1 MMPKTLYIIDGHS
14 QLFKAYYAIKRLS
27 NSRGLPTNAIYGFVQ
42 MLNKL
47 LREQNP
53 EYLVVVFDAPGP
65 TFRDQLYK
73 EYKANRPPAPPD
85 LNVQMP
91 WVKKILAAMGI
102 MQLEVPGV
110 EADDIIG
117 ALAQQAANAGIETII
132 VSADKDLFQLISD
145 KIKVLRQQYD
155 EFKLYT
161 PEEVQ
166 AETGVPPEKIT
177 DLLGLVGD
185 PTDNI
190 PGVPQIGPKT
200 ASKILANFGSV
211 EELYDNLEKV
221 DNPKWRELLLKYK
234 EDALVSKKLAT
245 IKKDIPPEQILG
257 KSEFDLEQFRR
268 SAEPQEKLM
277 EIYRKL
283 EFQSLLK
290 QQPKSQIERKLDY
303 KLITTR
309 EELRELVEKMGQAEL
324 VAFDTETTSSNP
336 MEASLVGVSL
346 SMAPN
351 TGYYIPIG
359 HKSDFFAGELKQL
372 PKKEVLNALQPLL
385 ESSQVKKTAHNAKYD
400 IIVLAREGLRPQGI
414 YFDTMLASYLLHP
427 ERQSHNLKELA
438 HDLLGIQMTPIK
450 ELIGTGKDT
459 KTMDT
464 IEPEKVGMYACQDAD
479 TTLQLTQLLKR
490 ELQETNLWEL
500 FTSLEMPLMEVLVDM
515 EMAGVRID
523 REHFQRL
530 SQEVGQKLQDLAQK
544 IYAVAG
550 CGFNISSPKQVAE
563 VLFDKLKLKPVK
575 AGKTG
580 YSTDTSVLEQ
590 LSSQHPLPG
599 LLVEYRTYEKLKTTY
614 IDTLPRIVNP
624 RTGKIHTTFNQSGS
638 ATGRLISSDPNLQNI
653 PVRTPIGKEI
663 RRGFIPSYEDWILLS
678 ADYSQIDLRM
688 LAHLSRDSELVN
700 AFKNGRDIHCT
711 TASKIFGVSE
721 DAVTEEMRQQA
732 KVINFGI
739 IYGMGAPRLMKELK
753 VSKNQAEK
761 FISDY
766 FNAYSGVKKW
776 IEQVLVEARKSGYVT
791 TVLNRR
797 RYLPDINSPNPA
809 MRSAAER
816 IAINTPVQG
825 SSADLIKRA
834 MLAIHRRLQQA
845 NLRARMIIQ
854 IHDELIFDL
863 PESELE
869 TVMQVV
875 KEEMEQALELAVP
888 LTATLK
894 WGKSW
899 ADW

>member
-1 MMPKTLYIIDGHS
+1 MTPKNLYIIDGHS

-91 WVKKILAAMGI
+91 WVKKILSAMGI
-102 MQLEVPGV
+102 MQLEIPGV

-117 ALAQQAANAGIETII
+117 VLAQQAANAGIETII
-132 VSADKDLFQLISD
+132 VSADKDLFQLIND
-145 KIKVLRQQYD
+145 KVRVLRQQHD

-161 PEEVQ
+161 PEEVI
-166 AETGVPPEKIT
+166 AEMGVPPEKIT

-200 ASKILANFGSV
+200 AAKILAHFSSV
-211 EELYDNLEKV
+211 EELYENLDKV
-221 DNPKWRELLLKYK
+221 DNQKWRELLLKHK
-234 EDALVSKKLAT
+234 EDALISKKLAT
-245 IKKDIPPEQILG
+245 IRKDIPLEQILG
-257 KSEFDLEQFRR
+257 QSEFTLEQFRR
-268 SAEPQEKLM
+268 SAEPHPELI
-277 EIYRKL
+277 EIYREL

-290 QQPKSQIERKLDY
+290 QQPKATIERKLDY
-303 KLITTR
+303 QLVTTR
-309 EELRELVEKMGQAEL
+309 EALKELVEKMWQAEL
-324 VAFDTETTSSNP
+324 IAFDTETTSPNP
-336 MEASLVGVSL
+336 MDASLVGISF

-351 TGYYIPIG
+351 TGYYIPTG
-359 HKSDFFAGELKQL
+359 HKSDFFAGGGAQL
-372 PKKEVLNALQPLL
+372 PKKEVLGVLKPIL
-385 ESSQVKKTAHNAKYD
+385 ESPQLKKTAHNAKYD
-400 IIVLAREGLRPQGI
+400 IIVLTREGVRPQGI
-414 YFDTMLASYLLHP
+414 FFDTMVASYLLHP

-438 HDLLGIQMTPIK
+438 HDFLGIQMTPIK

-459 KTMDT
+459 KTMDAV
-464 IEPEKVGMYACQDAD
+464 EPEKAGMYACQDAD
-479 TTLQLTQLLKR
+479 TAWQLTQLLQR
-490 ELQETNLWEL
+490 ELQETKLWEL

-523 REHFQRL
+523 REHFQQL
-530 SQEVGQKLQDLAQK
+530 SYEVGQKLQELAQK

-550 CGFNISSPKQVAE
+550 CRFNISSPKQVAE
-563 VLFDKLKLKPVK
+563 VLFNKLKLKPIK
-575 AGKTG
+575 SGKTG

-614 IDTLPRIVNP
+614 IDTLPQIVNP
-624 RTGKIHTTFNQSGS
+624 RTGKIHTTFNQSGA
-638 ATGRLISSDPNLQNI
+638 ATGRLISSEPNLQNI

-663 RRGFIPSYEDWILLS
+663 RRGFIPSYDDWILLS

-688 LAHLSRDSELVN
+688 LAHLSGDRELVN
-700 AFKNGRDIHCT
+700 AFKSGRDIHCT
-711 TASKIFGVSE
+711 TASKIFGVPE
-721 DAVTEEMRQQA
+721 EAVTEEMRQQA

-753 VSKNQAEK
+753 VSRNQAEK
-761 FISDY
+761 FIVDY

-776 IEQVLVEARKSGYVT
+776 IEQVLTEARKNGYVT

-797 RYLPDINSPNPA
+797 RYLTDINSPNPA
-809 MRSAAER
+809 LRSAAER

-834 MLAIHRRLQQA
+834 MLGIHRRLKQA
-845 NLRARMIIQ
+845 NLQARMIIQ

-863 PESELE
+863 PENELE
-869 TVMQVV
+869 IVRQVV

-888 LTATLK
+888 LIATVK
-894 WGKSW
+894 WGKNW
-899 ADW
+899 AAW